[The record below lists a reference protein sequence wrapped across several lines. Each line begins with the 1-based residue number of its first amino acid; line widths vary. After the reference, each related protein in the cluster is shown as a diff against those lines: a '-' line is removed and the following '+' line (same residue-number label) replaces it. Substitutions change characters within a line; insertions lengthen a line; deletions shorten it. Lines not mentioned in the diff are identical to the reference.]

1 MKATD
6 YANILK
12 FINRFRD
19 ECDWMSEEGVKKLE
33 ITLKSELYAHNIK
46 DFYNY
51 LINAMPESDDE
62 DAWDEFYTTPFRISF
77 GEKSVRIENEA
88 TIYEG
93 IRTTIE
99 ELIESCL

>member
-12 FINRFRD
+12 FINRFKD
-19 ECDWMSEEGVKKLE
+19 ECDWMSEEGIKKLE
-33 ITLKSELYAHNIK
+33 RTLRSELYVRNIK
-46 DFYNY
+46 DFYDY

-62 DAWDEFYTTPFRISF
+62 AAWDEFYATPFRISF
-77 GEKSVRIENEA
+77 GEKSVLIENEA

-99 ELIESCL
+99 ELIEFCL